1 MKKLFLFIFLTACVQ
16 SPLIEQSPVEEPPVE
31 EPPSEV
37 SLVYPIENFET
48 GITLKSFGTYITP
61 ENSPVQPE
69 RFSGY
74 HTGVDIEAG
83 DLTGEVPVF
92 SIADGKVVLA
102 RTVSGYGG
110 VVVAQYWFDGAPV
123 LALYGHLDM
132 GSVTVSVGDALLLGQ
147 GLGVLGEGYTN
158 ETDGERKHLHFAL
171 IPGET
176 VQLAGYVQSESALSA
191 WLDPVSFFAQFT
203 IQSTPNLSVREP

>member
-1 MKKLFLFIFLTACVQ
+1 MKKLLLLVFLSACAQ
-16 SPLIEQSPVEEPPVE
+16 SPLLVEEPVE
-31 EPPSEV
+31 APESQVET
-37 SLVYPIENFET
+37 SLVYPIENFKS

-74 HTGVDIEAG
+74 HTGVDVEAG
-83 DLTGEVPVF
+83 ELTEEVPVF
-92 SIADGKVVLA
+92 SIADGEVVLA

-110 VVVAQYWFDGAPV
+110 VVVAQHWFEGEPI

-132 GSVTVSVGDALLLGQ
+132 GSVAVSVGDSLSVGQ
-147 GLGVLGEGYTN
+147 ELGVLGEGYTD

-191 WLDPVSFFAQFT
+191 WLNPVAFFEERF
-203 IQSTPNLSVREP
+203 

>member
-1 MKKLFLFIFLTACVQ
+1 MKKFLLFLLLSACAQ
-16 SPLIEQSPVEEPPVE
+16 SPDSVEEPQVVVE
-31 EPPSEV
+31 TPQEE
-37 SLVYPIENFET
+37 LTLAYPIQNFET

-69 RFSGY
+69 RFTGY
-74 HTGVDIEAG
+74 HTGVDVEAG
-83 DLTGEVPVF
+83 EFTEEVPVF
-92 SIADGKVVLA
+92 SIADGAVVLA

-110 VVVAQYWFDGAPV
+110 VVVVQHWFEDEPI

-132 GSVTVSVGDALLLGQ
+132 GTVAVSVGDTLTVGQ
-147 GLGVLGEGYTN
+147 ELGVLGEGYSS

-191 WLDPVSFFAQFT
+191 WLDPVDFFAQFT
-203 IQSTPNLSVREP
+203 RP